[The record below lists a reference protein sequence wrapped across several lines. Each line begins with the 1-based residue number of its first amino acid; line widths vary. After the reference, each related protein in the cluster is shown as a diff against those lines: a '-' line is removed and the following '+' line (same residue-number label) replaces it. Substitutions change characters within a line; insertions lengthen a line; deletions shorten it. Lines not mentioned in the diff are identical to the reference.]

1 MGKGFSIVSDRELAE
16 RHIDF
21 SVDFR
26 RDPEGL
32 MRAVGEEL
40 NLILQHHDFMR
51 RWKFAMR
58 YQNLPGAISI
68 LVTGTANP
76 EIRDALDCPAF
87 FAATSVATA
96 DEVREAAG
104 RLAARAI
111 KFIGESERAPQPG

>member
-1 MGKGFSIVSDRELAE
+1 MGKLSVISDRELAE
-16 RHIDF
+16 RSIDF

-40 NLILQHHDFMR
+40 NRILQHHDFMQ
-51 RWKFAMR
+51 RWEFAME
-58 YQNLPGAISI
+58 YQNLPGAISVVVSGERTAM
-68 LVTGTANP
+68 LTGDVFPT
-76 EIRDALDCPAF
+76 F

-111 KFIGESERAPQPG
+111 RFITEAERVPA

>member
-1 MGKGFSIVSDRELAE
+1 MGKLSVISDRELAE
-16 RHIDF
+16 RSIDF

-32 MRAVGEEL
+32 MRAVGEEM
-40 NLILQHHDFMR
+40 NRILQHHDFMR
-51 RWKFAMR
+51 RWTFAME
-58 YQNLPGAISI
+58 YQNLPGAIS
-68 LVTGTANP
+68 VVVSGTANHGSR
-76 EIRDALDCPAF
+76 EAFDCPAF

-111 KFIGESERAPQPG
+111 RFITEAERVPA